1 MEKRYQLPITL
12 LLDSTKGIYQQLF
25 FQTTLPPQRISQE
38 ACFVRLR
45 VCNGVVL
52 SCEIKEATGRLLTA
66 QPEEALATLA
76 SLGML
81 EWYSAPLLVHGGV
94 GLPEQRPLSR
104 QEGSHQHVETRLRP
118 MRQNSNADRTIKE
131 LGHLHRQ
138 VFGLADGTRGV
149 EDIARLL
156 RKDKGAILAILQELQ
171 AQELMIFL
179 PGT

>member
-1 MEKRYQLPITL
+1 METRYHLPITL

-38 ACFVRLR
+38 ACFVHLCI
-45 VCNGVVL
+45 CNGVML
-52 SCEIKEATGRLLTA
+52 SCEIKDATGRHLIA
-66 QPEEALATLA
+66 QSEEALTTLA

-81 EWYSAPLLVHGGV
+81 EWFRAPPPVQGRGELH
-94 GLPEQRPLSR
+94 EQRPLSR
-104 QEGSHQHVETRLRP
+104 QEGFHQRLTTERKP
-118 MRQNSNADRTIKE
+118 VRKNDNTERKFQK

-156 RKDKGAILAILQELQ
+156 RKDQEVIRVILQELQ
-171 AQELMIFL
+171 AEELITF
-179 PGT
+179 